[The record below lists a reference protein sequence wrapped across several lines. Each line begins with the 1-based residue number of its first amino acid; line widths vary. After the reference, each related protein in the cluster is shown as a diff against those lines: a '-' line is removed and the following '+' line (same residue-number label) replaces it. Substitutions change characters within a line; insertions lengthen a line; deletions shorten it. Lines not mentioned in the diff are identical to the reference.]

1 MGKIIE
7 FAPEEELDIWELDRE
22 QVLACIEEVEQ
33 HIGELNGEEPEDMDS
48 EESTNLLPGLA
59 IASFSIKLDVDQK
72 SAEKAEITISVLNSG
87 APYVSAKVSS
97 EISKGQS
104 TTLPSENNVVVS
116 AEEWLV
122 GMDFD
127 AFLEKLEAS
136 GLPSFVIELA
146 EQYIMILQYGYSPY

>member
-1 MGKIIE
+1 MNI
-7 FAPEEELDIWELDRE
+7 DIKKLEDDGLVSGSFTICPSKGLIDM
-22 QVLACIEEVEQ
+22 IT
-33 HIGELNGEEPEDMDS
+33 EDMDS

-87 APYVSAKVSS
+87 APYVSATVSS
-97 EISKGQS
+97 EVSKGQS

-116 AEEWLV
+116 AEEWLI

-146 EQYIMILQYGYSPY
+146 EQYIMMLQYGYSPY